1 MSSETIKYETQV
13 KYAVLSAAAATILAG
28 GDNEVASFNL
38 DVNFKKAIGVKVI
51 PIDMAGLTQFDIAI
65 QHSELTQRDAIDY
78 RDWTVSNGAKYIDT
92 FKPIN
97 IGAKGTPVTVR
108 VKNLLQAIAMG
119 QILRFQIIFLL
130 TNDEV

>member
-13 KYAVLSAAAATILAG
+13 EYAALTATANILAG
-28 GDNEVASFNL
+28 GDNEVAKFNL
-38 DVNFKKAIGVKVI
+38 DVNFKKAIGVKII
-51 PIDMAGLTQFDIAI
+51 PIDMAGITQFDVAL
-65 QHSELTQRDAIDY
+65 QHAELTQRDAIDY
-78 RDWTVSNGAKYIDT
+78 RDWTVSNGARYIDT

-119 QILRFQIIFLL
+119 QTLRFQIVFLL
-130 TNDEV
+130 TNSEV